1 MSTNNGKGVVSPY
14 AKTVRTMPS
23 TVVQNT
29 WAPAGLIKTRINLYD
44 DRPVK
49 KESKKEKKMGW
60 FREKFNSW
68 VRQAWQDEHAN
79 VKQDT
84 AYAPQVTAS
93 LDARTSIRFT
103 VYPASGG
110 TVIEHYKY
118 ERFKDSDGPALTV
131 VPSGES
137 ISTAIEHIIAV
148 EALKA

>member
-1 MSTNNGKGVVSPY
+1 MPTNNGKGVVSPY
-14 AKTVRTMPS
+14 AKAVRTMPS

-29 WAPAGLIKTRINLYD
+29 WAPTGLIKTRINVYD

-68 VRQAWQDEHAN
+68 IKQAWQEEHAN
-79 VKQDT
+79 VKQT
-84 AYAPQVTAS
+84 LSSSS
-93 LDARTSIRFT
+93 LVESRTSIRFT

-118 ERFKDSDGPALTV
+118 ERFKDSDGPTLTV

-148 EALKA
+148 EALKS